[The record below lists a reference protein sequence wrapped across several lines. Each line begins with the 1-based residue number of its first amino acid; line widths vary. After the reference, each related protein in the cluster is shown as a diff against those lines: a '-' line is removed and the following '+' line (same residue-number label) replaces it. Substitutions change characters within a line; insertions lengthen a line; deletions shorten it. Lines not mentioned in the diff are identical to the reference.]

1 MVHLESGANA
11 MRFSGTCSIDSCGN
25 CESKCYGNNERQEKK
40 TWHFVVLK
48 QTHIC
53 AKETKNEQRGLTA
66 IDEAMECKPEIITL
80 LQRQNHHHFF
90 PRVLFP

>member
-1 MVHLESGANA
+1 MLCDFLAYAPLIAVEIANQNA
-11 MRFSGTCSIDSCGN
+11 MGIMNVR
-25 CESKCYGNNERQEKK
+25 KK

-66 IDEAMECKPEIITL
+66 IDEAMKCKPEIITL